1 MVNGTASI
9 FCLLKST
16 ISSFILL
23 LAGCFLSNKVHL
35 LFVSY
40 FISTRALDHDLLSTS
55 PSSFHWLPGAA
66 HIRFQTLVLAYKAS
80 LPGPH
85 TYLKAVLI
93 PPFSMTSRQNDWFN
107 LLQGTTLFLENLL
120 VLYCF
125 PYSTTL
131 ISTCEG
137 LLISWFCQ
145 SSVLGADKTVN
156 VPNRGWYKLRVG
168 NLSLKVQGGCTSRLF
183 CSGSQLAESTS
194 PGCLNSSVQ

>member
-1 MVNGTASI
+1 MYVYVVHVYEIFRGLNAQEHIAAEPFKKYIYLKMVNGTASI

-93 PPFSMTSRQNDWFN
+93 PPFSITSRQNDWFN
-107 LLQGTTLFLENLL
+107 LPSCKVQ
-120 VLYCF
+120 
-125 PYSTTL
+125 PYSWRTSLFFTVFPV
-131 ISTCEG
+131 
-137 LLISWFCQ
+137 LLPSFQ
-145 SSVLGADKTVN
+145 HVK
-156 VPNRGWYKLRVG
+156 
-168 NLSLKVQGGCTSRLF
+168 GC
-183 CSGSQLAESTS
+183 
-194 PGCLNSSVQ
+194 